1 MSQSK
6 KISELNEL
14 NSGDIADNDEFVL
27 NDSSEPETKKF
38 TWSSLKESIDIQ
50 VQNYQAGDGLT
61 LVNNETF
68 SVNVSDLAGSGLQ
81 DDGSNN
87 LELINDSITV
97 AGNTVS
103 LGGSISINH
112 NDLSAINSDD
122 HHARYTDSEAITAI
136 NNDIDHG
143 STANHNYFSGDY
155 TDLINKPDVAYNT
168 SIGLTDLD
176 SYNHNDLLNIDGGTY
191 HLTSAEYTE
200 LGNILDSLTSAEI
213 TQLGNINT
221 ETISNTQW
229 GYLGDL
235 DQSLTTTSNVN
246 FGELTLS
253 SEANIAGIEE
263 EVSDKNKK
271 QVYLTNGTDNI
282 FVNINSVWNGAS
294 YDTTEGLG
302 VGKNALQNN
311 TGNYSNGFGHNALL
325 NNTGNYSN
333 GFGYK
338 ALRYN
343 AGELSNGFG
352 YKALRYN
359 AGNYS
364 NGFGLDALK
373 NNAGDYS
380 NGV

>member
-1 MSQSK
+1 M
-6 KISELNEL
+6 IEINLEDGNTIEVELNNISTSNIKNTITDYL
-14 NSGDIADNDEFVL
+14 ISGDNITLTEI
-27 NDSSEPETKKF
+27 E
-38 TWSSLKESIDIQ
+38 
-50 VQNYQAGDGLT
+50 DGLEI
-61 LVNNETF
+61 NN
-68 SVNVSDLAGSGLQ
+68 D
-81 DDGSNN
+81 
-87 LELINDSITV
+87 ITSYYTQTEID
-97 AGNTVS
+97 NWD
-103 LGGSISINH
+103 H
-112 NDLSAINSDD
+112 NDLTNINSND
-122 HHARYTDSEAITAI
+122 HHSRYTDSEAITAI
-136 NNDIDHG
+136 DNDVDHG
-143 STANHNYFSGDY
+143 ATANHNYFSGDY
-155 TDLINKPDVAYNT
+155 TDLINKPDIAYNT

-191 HLTSAEYTE
+191 HLTSVEYTE

-229 GYLGDL
+229 GYLGEL
-235 DQSLTTTSNVN
+235 DQSLTTTSNVS

-311 TGNYSNGFGHNALL
+311 PGI
-325 NNTGNYSN
+325 YSN
-333 GFGYK
+333 GFGYQ
-338 ALRYN
+338 ALQNNTGIYSN
-343 AGELSNGFG
+343 GFGYQALQNNTGERSNGFG

-364 NGFGLDALK
+364 NGFGYQALRY
-373 NNAGDYS
+373 NTGERSNGFGYQALESNAG
-380 NGV
+380 